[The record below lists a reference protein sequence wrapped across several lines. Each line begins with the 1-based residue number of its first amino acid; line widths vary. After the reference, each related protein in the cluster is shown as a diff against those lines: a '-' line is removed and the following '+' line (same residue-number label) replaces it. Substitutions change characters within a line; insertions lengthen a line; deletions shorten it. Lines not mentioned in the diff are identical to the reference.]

1 MSGIWAKQ
9 SPDDLFDPTREDI
22 TCLIMGGKKT
32 VNNVEQTSKVF
43 FRVMMF
49 SLQTST
55 LFKVTWGKKK
65 KKASGIHWNFPLL
78 VESLSHVSPILSPC
92 SVHDVAAK
100 PQM

>member
-65 KKASGIHWNFPLL
+65 KKSKWNSLEFPT
-78 VESLSHVSPILSPC
+78 VGRKFESR
-92 SVHDVAAK
+92 
-100 PQM
+100 